1 VLSGLVDCT
10 RLYTDDA
17 LAVPAAGDGAP
28 GPSAYVSYADGRR
41 ETVCGDDLQVT
52 AFLAGYWVPVA
63 GYWVPVAVASRAPR
77 LNHPSPRATTDR
89 GLPRL
94 LHLRAGVG
102 ARLDHDKS

>member
-28 GPSAYVSYADGRR
+28 APSAYVSYADGRR

-52 AFLAGYWVPVA
+52 ALIGWLLGPCGWLVGPRGCGIACTATQSPLAACHTRSWAA
-63 GYWVPVAVASRAPR
+63 GAASSTCWRRCA
-77 LNHPSPRATTDR
+77 A
-89 GLPRL
+89 
-94 LHLRAGVG
+94 
-102 ARLDHDKS
+102 